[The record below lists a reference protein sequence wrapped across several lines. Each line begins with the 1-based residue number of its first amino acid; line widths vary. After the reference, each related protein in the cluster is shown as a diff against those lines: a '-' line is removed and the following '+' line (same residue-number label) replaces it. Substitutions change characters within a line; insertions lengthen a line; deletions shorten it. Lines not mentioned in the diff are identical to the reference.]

1 MANHVEP
8 LHNLKLG
15 TSDTPMNVSGARLFA
30 LTLAHDSRRLA
41 EHICERLQAHSGKS
55 SRDEYDRVL
64 AKPGGYFAV

>member
-1 MANHVEP
+1 
-8 LHNLKLG
+8 
-15 TSDTPMNVSGARLFA
+15 MNVSGARLFA